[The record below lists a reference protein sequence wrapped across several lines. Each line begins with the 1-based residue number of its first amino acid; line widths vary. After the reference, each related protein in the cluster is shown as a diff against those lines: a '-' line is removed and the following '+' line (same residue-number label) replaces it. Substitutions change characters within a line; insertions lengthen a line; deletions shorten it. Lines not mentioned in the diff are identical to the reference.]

1 MLFILFGKIITMPGK
16 KIKIKISKSKKKS
29 KPVSNV
35 SNKLENSEDIRE
47 WVVNKFYTLVKNK
60 KISKEIELGIYNYT
74 LGYTENKNISNDL
87 ENEIFRKIYTN
98 KCISIYSNLNKK
110 SYIQNKRLLQRLKDG
125 EFDASQLAFIKPQT
139 TFPEHW
145 KQLIDEKYKR
155 DKILYEVRTEQAT
168 DIYKCGRCKKRMCTY
183 YELQTRSADEAIT
196 IFVTCLNCGKRWK
209 N

>member
-1 MLFILFGKIITMPGK
+1 MPGK
-16 KIKIKISKSKKKS
+16 TIKIKVSKKSKSKKKPIVIS
-29 KPVSNV
+29 GSSDKINNPD
-35 SNKLENSEDIRE
+35 EIRK
-47 WVVNKFYTLVKNK
+47 WVINKFNTIIKNK
-60 KISKEIELGIYNYT
+60 RISKDIEQGIYNYT
-74 LGYTENKNISNDL
+74 LDYTENKNISNDL

-125 EFDASQLAFIKPQT
+125 EFEASQLAFINPQT
-139 TFPEHW
+139 TFPENW
-145 KQLIDEKYKR
+145 KKLIDEKYKR

>member
-1 MLFILFGKIITMPGK
+1 MCFGN
-16 KIKIKISKSKKKS
+16 SKS
-29 KPVSNV
+29 
-35 SNKLENSEDIRE
+35 
-47 WVVNKFYTLVKNK
+47 
-60 KISKEIELGIYNYT
+60 
-74 LGYTENKNISNDL
+74 
-87 ENEIFRKIYTN
+87 FRKIYTN

-145 KQLIDEKYKR
+145 KKLIDEKYKR

>member
-1 MLFILFGKIITMPGK
+1 M
-16 KIKIKISKSKKKS
+16 
-29 KPVSNV
+29 
-35 SNKLENSEDIRE
+35 E

-98 KCISIYSNLNKK
+98 KCISICSNLNKK

-139 TFPEHW
+139 TFQNIET
-145 KQLIDEKYKR
+145 ID
-155 DKILYEVRTEQAT
+155 
-168 DIYKCGRCKKRMCTY
+168 
-183 YELQTRSADEAIT
+183 
-196 IFVTCLNCGKRWK
+196 
-209 N
+209 

>member
-1 MLFILFGKIITMPGK
+1 MSGR
-16 KIKIKISKSKKKS
+16 KIKIKITKSSKSNKQKTPKNKNKNKTES
-29 KPVSNV
+29 PKNTIDNPEEIRKWVIQKF
-35 SNKLENSEDIRE
+35 NKLVDN
-47 WVVNKFYTLVKNK
+47 L
-60 KISKEIELGIYNYT
+60 KISQDIEKGIFEYT
-74 LGYTENKNISNDL
+74 INFTEDKNILNNL

-98 KCISIYSNLNKK
+98 KCVSIFSNLKHD
-110 SYIQNKRLLQRLKDG
+110 SYIQNQRLLQRLKDG
-125 EFDASQLAFIKPQT
+125 EFEASRLAFINPQT

-145 KQLIDEKYKR
+145 KKLIDEKYKR

-209 N
+209 M

>member
-1 MLFILFGKIITMPGK
+1 MLFILFGNKHYNARK
-16 KIKIKISKSKKKS
+16 KIKINIPKSKKKS
-29 KPVSNV
+29 TKIQSL
-35 SNKLENSEDIRE
+35 SNKLDNPKEIRE
-47 WVVNKFYTLVKNK
+47 WVVNKFYSLVKNK
-60 KISKEIELGIYNYT
+60 KLSKEIELGIYNYT
-74 LGYTENKNISNDL
+74 VGYTENKNISNNL
-87 ENEIFRKIYTN
+87 ENDIFRKIYTN